1 MTQAKTGDTVRIH
14 YTGKL
19 SDGTTFDSSDGGD
32 PLEFA
37 LGAGTIIPGLE
48 TGIIGMAVGDSGTVN
63 IAADD
68 AYGPHHAEA
77 VQTVERSEIP
87 DHVELVV
94 GGQLQAQAPNG
105 QQLML
110 TVMELTDASVT
121 LDANHPLAGKDL
133 TFDVELIEIVVA

>member
-1 MTQAKTGDTVRIH
+1 MTQAKSGDKVRIH

-32 PLEFA
+32 PLEFE
-37 LGAGTIIPGLE
+37 LGAGSIIPGLE
-48 TGIIGMAVGDSGTVN
+48 QGIIGMAVGDSNTVN
-63 IAADD
+63 IPATD

-87 DHVELVV
+87 DHVELAV

-110 TVMELTDASVT
+110 TVVELTDVSVT

-133 TFDVELIEIVVA
+133 TFNVELVEIVAG